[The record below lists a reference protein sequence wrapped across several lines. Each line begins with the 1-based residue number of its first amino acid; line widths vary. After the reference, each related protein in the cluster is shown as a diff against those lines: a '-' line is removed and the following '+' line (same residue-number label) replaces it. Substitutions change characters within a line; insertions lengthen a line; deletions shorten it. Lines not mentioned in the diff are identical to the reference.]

1 MIRGRTPRVPWSLF
15 GRTCSS
21 AQGRRAARVY
31 LAKLVRATVMQRKAL
46 NDGQLLKDL
55 AWARCHLRVIDVWL
69 NHAAGPSELAGDWL
83 QSYERVLMRFPAP
96 LQC

>member
-1 MIRGRTPRVPWSLF
+1 M
-15 GRTCSS
+15 
-21 AQGRRAARVY
+21 AR
-31 LAKLVRATVMQRKAL
+31 LARATLMQRNAL
-46 NDGQLLKDL
+46 KDGQLLKDL

-69 NHAAGPSELAGDWL
+69 NHAAGATEGAGDWL